1 MNPTEEQIINTMS
14 EYGGSFVQA
23 LANAFR
29 KADDGNAERIR
40 LSFPG
45 IWTAYTDLA
54 RINYINQPE
63 DQPSELK

>member
-1 MNPTEEQIINTMS
+1 MNPTEEQIVNAMT

-40 LSFPG
+40 LAFPE
-45 IWTAYTDLA
+45 IWNIYTNLA
-54 RINYINQPE
+54 R
-63 DQPSELK
+63 LKYEPYSKD

>member
-1 MNPTEEQIINTMS
+1 MNPTEEQIVNAMT

-40 LSFPG
+40 LAFPE
-45 IWTAYTDLA
+45 IWTIYTNLA
-54 RINYINQPE
+54 RLKYEANQE
-63 DQPSELK
+63 D

>member
-1 MNPTEEQIINTMS
+1 MNPTEEQIVNAMT

-40 LSFPG
+40 LAFPE
-45 IWTAYTDLA
+45 IWAIYTNLA
-54 RINYINQPE
+54 R
-63 DQPSELK
+63 LKYEPYSKD

>member
-1 MNPTEEQIINTMS
+1 MNPTEKQIVNAMT

-40 LSFPG
+40 LAFPE
-45 IWTAYTDLA
+45 IWNIYTNLA
-54 RINYINQPE
+54 R
-63 DQPSELK
+63 LKYEPHSKD

>member
-1 MNPTEEQIINTMS
+1 MNPTEEQIVNAMT

-40 LSFPG
+40 LAFPE
-45 IWTAYTDLA
+45 IWTIYTNLA
-54 RINYINQPE
+54 R
-63 DQPSELK
+63 LKYEPYSKD

>member
-1 MNPTEEQIINTMS
+1 MNPTEKQIVNAMT

-40 LSFPG
+40 LAFPE
-45 IWTAYTDLA
+45 IWNIYTNLA
-54 RINYINQPE
+54 R
-63 DQPSELK
+63 LKYEPYSKD

>member
-1 MNPTEEQIINTMS
+1 MNPTEEQIVNAMT

-40 LSFPG
+40 LAFPD
-45 IWTAYTDLA
+45 IWATHTNLA
-54 RINYINQPE
+54 RLNYTKKEE
-63 DQPSELK
+63 D

>member
-1 MNPTEEQIINTMS
+1 MSPTDEQIGNAMT

-40 LSFPG
+40 LAFPELWA
-45 IWTAYTDLA
+45 IYTNLA
-54 RINYINQPE
+54 R
-63 DQPSELK
+63 LKYEPYSKE

>member
-1 MNPTEEQIINTMS
+1 MNPTEEQIVNAMT

-40 LSFPG
+40 LAFPELWA
-45 IWTAYTDLA
+45 IYTNLA
-54 RINYINQPE
+54 R
-63 DQPSELK
+63 LKYEPYSKD